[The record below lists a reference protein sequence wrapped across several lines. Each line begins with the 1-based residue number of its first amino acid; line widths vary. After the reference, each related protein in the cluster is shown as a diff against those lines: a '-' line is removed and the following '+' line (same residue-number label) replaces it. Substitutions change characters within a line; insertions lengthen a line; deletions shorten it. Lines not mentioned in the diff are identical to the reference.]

1 MSFGPDKV
9 ARSIAGALLPKE
21 TPVANPMSLRARPS
35 HAVASAIALSVL
47 AGIGVA
53 DVVTY
58 PTRAAF
64 EADNSNL
71 LLETFSAPFATA
83 PSVDFGVFA
92 ASVDISLLAHL
103 NGNSLQK
110 QGQGPA
116 PHTVTFTF
124 DEPVY
129 ALAILIGDFGA
140 RGPGELHVSTDT
152 ASFDE
157 QIAEVDVDETID
169 VFFAIRDDA
178 GFTVLQ
184 VVNTTEGDS
193 IEFDDLQFTF
203 VRRPC
208 PPDLTGSSDPT
219 SPDYGVPDGRVNA
232 ADFFYFL
239 DQFASGNLAIADLTG
254 SADPSDP
261 AYGAPDGV
269 LDASD
274 FFFYL
279 DLFVAGCA

>member
-1 MSFGPDKV
+1 M
-9 ARSIAGALLPKE
+9 
-21 TPVANPMSLRARPS
+21 ANPMPLRARPS

-71 LLETFSAPFATA
+71 LIETFTAPFAPGA
-83 PSVDFGVFA
+83 SVDFGAFVA
-92 ASVDISLLAHL
+92 TVDLSLFAHL
-103 NGNSLQK
+103 GGNRLQK
-110 QGQGPA
+110 RGLGLD
-116 PHTVTFTF
+116 PHTVTLTF
-124 DEPVY
+124 DQPVY
-129 ALAILIGDFGA
+129 ALALFIGDFGA
-140 RGPGELHVSTDT
+140 QTPGTLRISTDT
-152 ASFDE
+152 GSYD
-157 QIAEVDVDETID
+157 QQVAEVIAGQSVN
-169 VFFAIRDDA
+169 VFFGLRDDD
-178 GFTVLQ
+178 GFTTLRMT
-184 VVNTTEGDS
+184 NTTGGDS
-193 IEFDDLQFTF
+193 IEYDDVLFTF
-203 VRRPC
+203 TRRAC

-261 AYGAPDGV
+261 AYRAPDGV